1 MDNYGQEVAEAK
13 IREKLNTDKVKLWLP
28 PYTTAENQKG
38 EMPKVLT
45 KSFVIWFASQNAWY
59 KLLCEILSDPFEG
72 KWIAVQVMQY
82 SVC

>member
-1 MDNYGQEVAEAK
+1 MVTAIGRVQLVFNRMDNYGQEVAEAK

-45 KSFVIWFASQNAWY
+45 KSFVI
-59 KLLCEILSDPFEG
+59 
-72 KWIAVQVMQY
+72 
-82 SVC
+82 